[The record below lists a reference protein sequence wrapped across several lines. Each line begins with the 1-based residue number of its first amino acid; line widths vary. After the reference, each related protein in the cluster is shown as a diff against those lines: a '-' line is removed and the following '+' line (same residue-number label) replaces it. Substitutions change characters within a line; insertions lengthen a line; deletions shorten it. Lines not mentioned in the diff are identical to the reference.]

1 MTKNLF
7 YTALWL
13 MGLMGTLA
21 IWVVNAQEVNKDII
35 LEATS
40 TAADQTLRINKY
52 FANVYTVDWWDGS
65 PVETVSSNK
74 THTYSVASGYTIT
87 LSLTGSAS
95 RWTFK
100 NGLNP
105 LVPKEG
111 TTMTWVKIVSMPSL
125 ADGFGNTSEAPWDY
139 FFDAFNVWWKITSL
153 PEWSFD
159 TSYITIAPIW
169 FFRVFNLQWELGELP
184 AKSFNISN
192 ISFVGDHFFEQF
204 NHLWALTYLPEW
216 SFRLSTSLTEVGGS
230 FFGLFNMDWQL
241 TSLPEWSFDTSNITT
256 VGTNFFSNFNF
267 NWKIT
272 SLPESFKLTSAA
284 YNKSNWYQI
293 AFNSPNYTLNKRV
306 SDLVSWVT
314 APLNDMNTFSDNQP
328 WRCGVHENWL
338 VTTADACSIS
348 YDDGL
353 WWTWEFKYTANTTWV
368 VAWSGMLEPTRSGY
382 VFSGWLDTLWNKV
395 EEVIFPEMDNQTLS
409 AQWIPIEYVIV
420 FVDWSGDNE
429 SIVYSWDYNSA
440 VSTQY
445 PNWTKV
451 WYTISWDK
459 PIPSTMPLNG
469 DTITASWTENK
480 KPSWGS
486 SGWGGRSSS
495 KDVISNDSEKSSEQ
509 PAWNQVDSSEQDPQN
524 NNSNTQDSSANAS
537 EWQNQQQFTEE
548 FQEAYKFAKG
558 KGITT
563 MPTIQKADMD
573 GKLTRIAMAKMLSQY
588 AMSVLWQK
596 PANIVTPKFN
606 DVTDKQNSDYDDW
619 VSLAY
624 QLWIMWQNMPNNKF
638 RPNDEVTRAEFATA
652 LSRMLYHTSDWEY
665 KSTDKYY
672 TNHMKKLVQEW
683 IITNDDAKMKELRWY
698 VMIMLMRSAGK

>member
-216 SFRLSTSLTEVGGS
+216 SFRLSTSLT
-230 FFGLFNMDWQL
+230 
-241 TSLPEWSFDTSNITT
+241 I
-256 VGTNFFSNFNF
+256 
-267 NWKIT
+267 
-272 SLPESFKLTSAA
+272 
-284 YNKSNWYQI
+284 NK
-293 AFNSPNYTLNKRV
+293 F
-306 SDLVSWVT
+306 
-314 APLNDMNTFSDNQP
+314 
-328 WRCGVHENWL
+328 
-338 VTTADACSIS
+338 
-348 YDDGL
+348 
-353 WWTWEFKYTANTTWV
+353 
-368 VAWSGMLEPTRSGY
+368 TR
-382 VFSGWLDTLWNKV
+382 
-395 EEVIFPEMDNQTLS
+395 VIFWYKQ
-409 AQWIPIEYVIV
+409 YH
-420 FVDWSGDNE
+420 
-429 SIVYSWDYNSA
+429 NSR
-440 VSTQY
+440 Y
-445 PNWTKV
+445 
-451 WYTISWDK
+451 
-459 PIPSTMPLNG
+459 
-469 DTITASWTENK
+469 
-480 KPSWGS
+480 
-486 SGWGGRSSS
+486 
-495 KDVISNDSEKSSEQ
+495 
-509 PAWNQVDSSEQDPQN
+509 
-524 NNSNTQDSSANAS
+524 
-537 EWQNQQQFTEE
+537 
-548 FQEAYKFAKG
+548 
-558 KGITT
+558 
-563 MPTIQKADMD
+563 
-573 GKLTRIAMAKMLSQY
+573 
-588 AMSVLWQK
+588 
-596 PANIVTPKFN
+596 
-606 DVTDKQNSDYDDW
+606 
-619 VSLAY
+619 
-624 QLWIMWQNMPNNKF
+624 
-638 RPNDEVTRAEFATA
+638 
-652 LSRMLYHTSDWEY
+652 
-665 KSTDKYY
+665 
-672 TNHMKKLVQEW
+672 
-683 IITNDDAKMKELRWY
+683 
-698 VMIMLMRSAGK
+698 